1 MRVSHNNGVI
11 RTGTKLSYSIFVQDM
26 QKSTANTSQVYCAQ
40 PTKLYMR
47 VLYILADKIS
57 VHFGSIAFRLKGAF
71 AMLVFQH
78 GGHIDS

>member
-47 VLYILADKIS
+47 VLYFS
-57 VHFGSIAFRLKGAF
+57 G
-71 AMLVFQH
+71 
-78 GGHIDS
+78 